1 MRRPS
6 SQNSPRKPDSPVTQP
21 KRRAVLKPFELL
33 GISAVMAGFVLL
45 ILLLTTQDFVLGLIF
60 AGVAFI
66 VAILVLAMLV
76 LSYSPNPDT
85 EIYLDRF
92 ETAETGVARSDEG
105 EQSRSAKQATAESA
119 VNNEP
124 VVATAETAEPVADQ
138 KSAPAADAPAS
149 AAPADAEEAPLDE
162 TTSDEAP
169 TSK

>member
-1 MRRPS
+1 M
-6 SQNSPRKPDSPVTQP
+6 TQP

-92 ETAETGVARSDEG
+92 ENAEQGVARSDEG
-105 EQSRSAKQATAESA
+105 EQSRSASQ
-119 VNNEP
+119 
-124 VVATAETAEPVADQ
+124 
-138 KSAPAADAPAS
+138 APAAETVDDEPAVSGSDSDTDAVEFVAEQEQITAPEAPAS
-149 AAPADAEEAPLDE
+149 APADPEEAPLDE

>member
-1 MRRPS
+1 M
-6 SQNSPRKPDSPVTQP
+6 TQP

-92 ETAETGVARSDEG
+92 ENAEQGVARSDEG
-105 EQSRSAKQATAESA
+105 EQSRSASQAPA
-119 VNNEP
+119 
-124 VVATAETAEPVADQ
+124 AETVDDEPAVSDSDTGTDTDAVEPVAEQ
-138 KSAPAADAPAS
+138 ERISAPEAPAS
-149 AAPADAEEAPLDE
+149 APADPEEAPLDE

>member
-1 MRRPS
+1 M
-6 SQNSPRKPDSPVTQP
+6 
-21 KRRAVLKPFELL
+21 KPFELL

-92 ETAETGVARSDEG
+92 ENAETGVARSDEG
-105 EQSRSAKQATAESA
+105 EQSRSA
-119 VNNEP
+119 
-124 VVATAETAEPVADQ
+124 D
-138 KSAPAADAPAS
+138 
-149 AAPADAEEAPLDE
+149 AAPADASDAAPPTAPAAPGETEEAPLDE
-162 TTSDEAP
+162 PSSDEAP
-169 TSK
+169 TTK

>member
-1 MRRPS
+1 M
-6 SQNSPRKPDSPVTQP
+6 TQP

-92 ETAETGVARSDEG
+92 ENAETGVARSDEG

-124 VVATAETAEPVADQ
+124 VVANAETAEPVADQ

-149 AAPADAEEAPLDE
+149 AAPADAEEAPLDA

>member
-1 MRRPS
+1 M
-6 SQNSPRKPDSPVTQP
+6 TQP

-92 ETAETGVARSDEG
+92 ENAEQGVARSDEG
-105 EQSRSAKQATAESA
+105 EQSRSASQAPA
-119 VNNEP
+119 
-124 VVATAETAEPVADQ
+124 AETVDDEPAVSDSDSDSDTDTDAVEPVAEQ
-138 KSAPAADAPAS
+138 EQISAPEAPAS
-149 AAPADAEEAPLDE
+149 APADPEEAPLDE